1 MTTTA
6 YTNEKLCNQ
15 IIRNL
20 AISFIDEKNNWRI
33 STIKFINYNEVETIQ
48 FGSTCK
54 NIILSHG

>member
-20 AISFIDEKNNWRI
+20 AISFIDEKNN
-33 STIKFINYNEVETIQ
+33 
-48 FGSTCK
+48 
-54 NIILSHG
+54 